1 MKIKTKYSIGDKV
14 YFIKDNI
21 IRSFNIQA
29 ISVTTQSYYDGIAVA
44 KIRESYS
51 DDFYGNKNYVCEKLL
66 FKNIEGI
73 VEDLKNK
80 VIENK

>member
-1 MKIKTKYSIGDKV
+1 MKIETRYSIGDKV
-14 YFIKDNI
+14 YFMKDNI
-21 IRSFNIQA
+21 IQYFTIQA
-29 ISVTTQSYYDGIAVA
+29 ISVTTQSYYDGIAVE
-44 KIRESYS
+44 KIREGYS

-80 VIENK
+80 LIENK